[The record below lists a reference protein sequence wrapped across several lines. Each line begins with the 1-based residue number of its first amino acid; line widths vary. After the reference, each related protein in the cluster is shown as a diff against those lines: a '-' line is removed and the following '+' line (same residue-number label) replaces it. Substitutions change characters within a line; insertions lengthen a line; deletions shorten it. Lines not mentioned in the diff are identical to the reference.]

1 MGSMS
6 ITHWIILGVIV
17 LILFGGSG
25 KISSM
30 MGDLAKGLK
39 TFKKSMAEEDEP
51 DSKASASIAHK
62 DGQDVSMASSRTAAP
77 AEQSRK
83 D

>member
-6 ITHWIILGVIV
+6 VTHWIILGVIV

-39 TFKKSMAEEDEP
+39 TFKKSMAEEETP
-51 DSKASASIAHK
+51 EEKAKAAIAHK
-62 DGQDVSMASSRTAAP
+62 EAQDASMSASVKEPIGRP
-77 AEQSRK
+77 K